1 MAAPNLRNITTIT
14 AKSFQALLTTTL
26 TTDLLTNSVASEK
39 VFKIE
44 SIFVANADI
53 VNSSNLTLGIIKSG
67 GSVIPLANAVPIPSS
82 TTVIIIEGGPIYL
95 EEGDLIEG
103 GASSAN
109 DLNITF
115 NYLELS

>member
-26 TTDLLTNSVASEK
+26 TTDLLTNSAASGK
-39 VFKIE
+39 VFKVE
-44 SIFVANADI
+44 SIIVANVDA
-53 VNSSNLTLGIIKSG
+53 VNASNLTLGIIKSG
-67 GSVIPLANAVPIPSS
+67 GSVIPIAGAVPIPSAS
-82 TTVIIIEGGPIYL
+82 SVIIFEGGPVYL

-103 GASSAN
+103 GASSAS
-109 DLNITF
+109 DLNITI